1 MRLTDPAAHAAGY
14 PRRENE
20 FARRRAECLKDAMLT
35 RFSVAPL
42 HTMTRSLA
50 AVAMGRM
57 APDLVITGARVLST
71 YTERIHPGRELWIKG
86 GRIAVVKA
94 AGAFQRAKMK
104 GARTKVYDARGGILA
119 PGLVDPHV
127 HIESSMMTACAFA
140 EAALLNGT
148 TTVFCDSHEI
158 GNVCDVA
165 GIEWMLEDARQA
177 PLSVFLTVPST
188 VPATNSKL
196 ETAGGDLTP
205 AKIGRIFDRWPEA
218 KALGEKMDYVSV
230 ALGDARSHAILA
242 EALKRGRPVCGHI
255 YGREFVAAGA
265 ASGISDTHEAID
277 REIANDFL
285 ENGVWIFLRGGNP
298 TTPWHSLP
306 QAIKAV
312 TELGANPKRV
322 CVCTDDRDADDL
334 FLFGMDWVVRQ
345 AVAAGLK
352 TTTAWSLGSLHPAT
366 RYAMDGDFGGL
377 APARRADVVLLNDAL
392 EVQNTWFG
400 GELVVERRKIT
411 PLLDRALSRRY
422 RYPRAAY
429 QTVKLPKRV
438 VLTPVLPKKP
448 VTANVIRVVP
458 PGIVTARDRVALAP
472 TAAWA
477 DHFTRHELCF
487 LTVVE
492 RHGKN
497 GGVAHGLLRDF
508 GLRDGAVASSVGH
521 DAHNIVLAGTN
532 ERDMQLALAAV
543 KKLRGGVCV
552 VRGGKILASVAL
564 PIAGLL
570 SDKRAP
576 VVAKETTALKRAW
589 VKLGCKVPYMGFNLL
604 PLSVIPELRLTDK
617 GLVDV
622 IGMKLVPLFE

>member
-1 MRLTDPAAHAAGY
+1 
-14 PRRENE
+14 
-20 FARRRAECLKDAMLT
+20 MLT

-50 AVAMGRM
+50 GVAMGRT

-71 YTERIHPGRELWIKG
+71 YTERIHADREVWIKG
-86 GRIAVVKA
+86 GRIATVKPA
-94 AGAFQRAKMK
+94 GSYKKSQLAGAKL
-104 GARTKVYDARGGILA
+104 YEARGGILA

-165 GIEWMLEDARQA
+165 GIEWMLEDARRA

-188 VPATNSKL
+188 VPATNATL

-205 AKIGRIFDRWPEA
+205 AKIGRIFDQWPEA
-218 KALGEKMDYVSV
+218 AALGEKMDYVSV
-230 ALGDARSHAILA
+230 ALGDERSHGVLA
-242 EALKRGRPVCGHI
+242 EALKRGKPVCGHI
-255 YGREFVAAGA
+255 YGRDFVAAGA
-265 ASGISDTHEAID
+265 ASGITDTHESID

-345 AVAAGLK
+345 AVAAGLS

-377 APARRADVVLLNDAL
+377 APARRADIVLLNDAL
-392 EVQNTWFG
+392 EVQNTWYG

-411 PLLDRALSRRY
+411 PLLEQALSKPY

-429 QTVKLPKRV
+429 STVKLPRKV
-438 VLTPVLPKKP
+438 TLTPPLPTKP
-448 VTANVIRVVP
+448 VTAHVIRFVP
-458 PGIVTARDRVALAP
+458 PGIVTAHDRVVLSPAP
-472 TAAWA
+472 SWA
-477 DHFTRHELCF
+477 DHLAKHEVCF

-492 RHGKN
+492 RHGKT
-497 GGVAHGLLRDF
+497 GGVGYGLLRDF
-508 GLRDGAVASSVGH
+508 GLTDGAVASSVGH

-532 ERDMQLALAAV
+532 ERDMQLALATV
-543 KKLRGGVCV
+543 KKMRGGVCV
-552 VRGGKILASVAL
+552 VRGGHVLASVAL

-570 SDKRAP
+570 SDQRAP
-576 VVAKETTALKRAW
+576 VVAKATTALKRAW
-589 VKLGCKVPYMGFNLL
+589 EKLGCKVPYMGFNLL

-622 IGMKLVPLFE
+622 LGMKIVPLFA

>member
-1 MRLTDPAAHAAGY
+1 
-14 PRRENE
+14 
-20 FARRRAECLKDAMLT
+20 
-35 RFSVAPL
+35 
-42 HTMTRSLA
+42 MTRALA
-50 AVAMGRM
+50 AVAMGRES
-57 APDLVITGARVLST
+57 PDLVITGTRVLST
-71 YTERIHPGRELWIKG
+71 YTERVHREREVWVKG
-86 GRIAVVKA
+86 GRIAVVQP
-94 AGAFQRAKMK
+94 AGAYKRAKIP
-104 GARTKVYDARGGILA
+104 GAAAKVYDARGGIIA

-177 PLSVFLTVPST
+177 PLSIYLTVPST

-218 KALGEKMDYVSV
+218 AALGEKMDYIPV
-230 ALGDARSHAILA
+230 AMGDPRSHAILA

-265 ASGISDTHEAID
+265 ASGVTDTHEAID

-285 ENGVWIFLRGGNP
+285 ENGLWIFLRGGNP
-298 TTPWHSLP
+298 QTPWHSLP

-334 FLFGMDWVVRQ
+334 FMFGMDWVVRQ
-345 AVAAGLK
+345 AVAAGIG
-352 TTTAWSLGSLHPAT
+352 TSTAWSLGSLHPAT
-366 RYAMDGDFGGL
+366 RYAKDSEFGGL
-377 APARRADVVLLNDAL
+377 GPGRRADLVLLNDAL
-392 EVQNTWFG
+392 EVQNTWYG
-400 GELVVERRKIT
+400 GELVVERRRIT
-411 PLLDRALSRRY
+411 PVLERALSRRY
-422 RYPRAAY
+422 RYPRKAY
-429 QTVKLPKRV
+429 GTVTLRTKA
-438 VLTPVLPKKP
+438 VLTPPAPKRA
-448 VTANVIRVVP
+448 VTANIIRVVP
-458 PGIVTARDRVALAP
+458 PGILTAHDRVAIAAG
-472 TAAWA
+472 TAWETLFSA
-477 DHFTRHELCF
+477 HHLCF
-487 LTVVE
+487 LTVIE

-497 GGVAHGLLRDF
+497 GGVGYGLLRDF
-508 GLRDGAVASSVGH
+508 GLKNGAVASSVGH

-532 ERDMQLALAAV
+532 EADMQLALATV

-552 VRGGKILASVAL
+552 VRGGKLLASVAL

-589 VKLGCKVPYMGFNLL
+589 TKLGCTVPYMGFNLL

-617 GLVDV
+617 GLIDV
-622 IGMKLVPLFE
+622 IRMRVVPLFEPA

>member
-1 MRLTDPAAHAAGY
+1 
-14 PRRENE
+14 
-20 FARRRAECLKDAMLT
+20 MLT

-42 HTMTRSLA
+42 HTMTRALA
-50 AVAMGRM
+50 AVAMGRA

-71 YTERIHPGRELWIKG
+71 YTDRIHADRELWIKG
-86 GRIAVVKA
+86 GRIAVVKP
-94 AGAFQRAKMK
+94 AGAFKASKLAGAK
-104 GARTKVYDARGGILA
+104 AAIFDAHGGILA

-177 PLSVFLTVPST
+177 PLSIYLTVPST
-188 VPATNSKL
+188 VPATNAKL

-205 AKIGRIFDRWPEA
+205 KKIGRLFDRWPEA
-218 KALGEKMDYVSV
+218 AALGEKMDYISV
-230 ALGDARSHAILA
+230 AMGDERSHAILA
-242 EALKRGRPVCGHI
+242 EALRRGRPVCGHI

-265 ASGISDTHEAID
+265 ASGITDTHESID

-298 TTPWHSLP
+298 QTPWHSLP
-306 QAIKAV
+306 AAIKAV

-345 AVAAGLK
+345 AVAAGIQ
-352 TTTAWSLGSLHPAT
+352 TPTAWSMGSLHPAT
-366 RYAMDGDFGGL
+366 RYAKDGEFGGL
-377 APARRADVVLLNDAL
+377 APARRADLVLLNDAL
-392 EVQNTWFG
+392 EVQSTWYG
-400 GELVVERRKIT
+400 GELVVKNRKIT
-411 PLLDRALSRRY
+411 PVLERALSRRY

-429 QTVKLPKRV
+429 QTVKLAKKTVALSPA
-438 VLTPVLPKKP
+438 LPTQA
-448 VTANVIRVVP
+448 VTANVIRLVP
-458 PGIVTARDRVALAP
+458 PGILTAHDRLTLAP
-472 TAAWA
+472 AASWA
-477 DHFTRHELCF
+477 EHFAQQDLCF
-487 LTVVE
+487 LTVIE

-497 GGVAHGLLRDF
+497 GGVGYGLLRDF
-508 GLRDGAVASSVGH
+508 GLKDGAVASSVGH

-532 ERDMQLALAAV
+532 EADLQLALATL
-543 KKLRGGVCV
+543 KQLRGGVCV
-552 VRGGKILASVAL
+552 VQRGKVLASVAL

-570 SDKRAP
+570 SDQRAP
-576 VVAKETTALKRAW
+576 VVAKETTRLKRAW
-589 VKLGCKVPYMGFNLL
+589 TKLGCKVPYMGFNLL

-617 GLVDV
+617 GLIHVL
-622 IGMKLVPLFE
+622 GMKVLPLFEK